1 MFLKVSGSS
10 TSALRLGSGLGQRG
24 QAVGNVLLARA
35 RDVAP
40 ARSWLWGTRSQ
51 PWAGGG
57 AGVPEA
63 PRLGGELPVPRA
75 LPQDLAPAPAGSG
88 GSGSQVTLPKMSLWS
103 IVSQMPPEDFSGLFT
118 EFPRSLR
125 CLLADWLENQPWEF
139 LNGSDAFCTSV
150 AGGMLSAMLEK
161 LRSTASSDRQQ
172 CQILQQVSGVENTYR
187 RDPLRLVAVLKA
199 ILEGE
204 KAAVLKRDRHLPLS
218 FHRRQEELKF
228 SLGLQR
234 LQHRVR
240 EIQALRDGAAASL
253 QLKMEAK
260 PPESELPTLIL
271 EAVKELEAAKQQVLK
286 RIQIWKRQQQL
297 AGNGALFEENLS
309 PLQKRCENL
318 VEVYFQLHQQV
329 MAASTE
335 LGAEL
340 LPRILERFSEVLS
353 SLVKSSF
360 LVEKQPPQ
368 VLKTQ
373 TKFQASVRFLLGP
386 QLLKASSKP
395 YMVRADMVTEKQARE
410 QALSAYSNALSE
422 STGDI
427 MHNVVALETNPTS
440 GTCCANFKN
449 VLLKKIKRCERK
461 GSESVTEEKCA
472 MLFSTTVTLTPSNLS
487 IHLQVLSLPI
497 VVIVHGN
504 QDNNAKAT
512 VLWDNAFSEI
522 DRVPFMVAE
531 RVPWEKMCDT
541 LNLKFMAEVQTTKG
555 LLKEHYFFLAQ
566 KIFNDHSAS
575 LEDFQSRSVSWAQ
588 FNKEILPG
596 RGFTFWQWF
605 DGVLDLTKRCL
616 KSYWSDRLIIG
627 FISKQYVCK
636 LLSTEPDGTF
646 LLRFSDSEIGGV
658 TIAHVIRGK
667 DGSSQVENIQP
678 FSAKDLSIRSLGD
691 RIRDLGQLRNLYPNT
706 PKDQA
711 FGSHYNKEQTGK
723 DGRGYVS
730 TAIKMTVESERDQQP
745 QSAAGAPPDA
755 PQAQMFSL
763 PVLQPEL
770 PPESLQS
777 VLSPICPPAP
787 FCPQPIPTGYPTA
800 ESNINIMASDSLRS
814 SFPSTS
820 PMLSPPLV
828 VDPALPR
835 CQDLAFRNPL
845 PFMPNQYITG
855 EASQLLSGGP
865 SPEPQDEEMPEL
877 GPFPPM
883 VDQPLQSSP
892 RWMPPSMDLPP
903 SSDLDQFLLQE
914 MSLEGPALCPP
925 FPPPLPRG
933 GYPSPNASCWG
944 LGESRWDDSI
954 RPGHV

>member
-1 MFLKVSGSS
+1 
-10 TSALRLGSGLGQRG
+10 
-24 QAVGNVLLARA
+24 
-35 RDVAP
+35 
-40 ARSWLWGTRSQ
+40 
-51 PWAGGG
+51 
-57 AGVPEA
+57 
-63 PRLGGELPVPRA
+63 
-75 LPQDLAPAPAGSG
+75 
-88 GSGSQVTLPKMSLWS
+88 MSLWS
-103 IVSQMPPEDFSGLFT
+103 IVSQMPPEEFGSLFT

-139 LNGSDAFCTSV
+139 LHGSDAFCTSV

-161 LRSTASSDRQQ
+161 LRSAASSDGQQ
-172 CQILQQVSGVENTYR
+172 CQILQQVSSLEGTYR
-187 RDPLRLVAVLKA
+187 RDPLRLVAVLKG

-240 EIQALRDGAAASL
+240 EIQALRERSSQLRDGAGASL
-253 QLKMEAK
+253 PLTLRDPQLKTEGK
-260 PPESELPTLIL
+260 LPESELPALVL
-271 EAVKELEAAKQQVLK
+271 EAVKELEVAKQQVLK

-297 AGNGALFEENLS
+297 AGNGAVFEENLA
-309 PLQKRCENL
+309 PLQKRCESL
-318 VEVYFQLHQQV
+318 VEVYFQLHQQAL
-329 MAASTE
+329 AASAE
-335 LGAEL
+335 LGSEL
-340 LPRILERFSEVLS
+340 LPRLLERFTELLS

-386 QLLKASSKP
+386 QLLKTSAKP
-395 YMVRADMVTEKQARE
+395 YVVRADMVTEKQARE
-410 QALSAYSNALSE
+410 LALSAYSGTLSE
-422 STGDI
+422 STGEI
-427 MHNVVALETNPTS
+427 VHNVVALETNPTS
-440 GTCCANFKN
+440 ATCCANFKN

-472 MLFSTTVTLTPSNLS
+472 VLFSTTVALTPSNLTV
-487 IHLQVLSLPI
+487 HLQVLSLPI

-522 DRVPFMVAE
+522 DRVPFVVAE

-730 TAIKMTVESERDQQP
+730 TAIKMT
-745 QSAAGAPPDA
+745 
-755 PQAQMFSL
+755 
-763 PVLQPEL
+763 
-770 PPESLQS
+770 
-777 VLSPICPPAP
+777 
-787 FCPQPIPTGYPTA
+787 
-800 ESNINIMASDSLRS
+800 
-814 SFPSTS
+814 
-820 PMLSPPLV
+820 
-828 VDPALPR
+828 
-835 CQDLAFRNPL
+835 
-845 PFMPNQYITG
+845 
-855 EASQLLSGGP
+855 
-865 SPEPQDEEMPEL
+865 
-877 GPFPPM
+877 
-883 VDQPLQSSP
+883 
-892 RWMPPSMDLPP
+892 
-903 SSDLDQFLLQE
+903 
-914 MSLEGPALCPP
+914 
-925 FPPPLPRG
+925 
-933 GYPSPNASCWG
+933 
-944 LGESRWDDSI
+944 
-954 RPGHV
+954 

>member
-1 MFLKVSGSS
+1 M
-10 TSALRLGSGLGQRG
+10 
-24 QAVGNVLLARA
+24 
-35 RDVAP
+35 
-40 ARSWLWGTRSQ
+40 
-51 PWAGGG
+51 
-57 AGVPEA
+57 
-63 PRLGGELPVPRA
+63 
-75 LPQDLAPAPAGSG
+75 
-88 GSGSQVTLPKMSLWS
+88 
-103 IVSQMPPEDFSGLFT
+103 
-118 EFPRSLR
+118 
-125 CLLADWLENQPWEF
+125 
-139 LNGSDAFCTSV
+139 
-150 AGGMLSAMLEK
+150 
-161 LRSTASSDRQQ
+161 
-172 CQILQQVSGVENTYR
+172 YR
-187 RDPLRLVAVLKA
+187 RDPLRLVSVLRA
-199 ILEGE
+199 ILDGE
-204 KAAVLKRDRHLPLS
+204 KAAVLKRDHHLPLS

-228 SLGLQR
+228 KVGLQR
-234 LQHRVR
+234 LQHRMR
-240 EIQALRDGAAASL
+240 RIQALRDGPTASSQDP
-253 QLKMEAK
+253 QLKTEGKA
-260 PPESELPTLIL
+260 PESVSGELPTLIL

-297 AGNGALFEENLS
+297 AGNGAQFEENLA

-318 VEVYFQLHQQV
+318 VEVHFQLHQQV
-329 MAASTE
+329 MGASAE
-335 LGAEL
+335 LGAEVV
-340 LPRILERFSEVLS
+340 PRLQERLNEVLS

-386 QLLKASSKP
+386 RLLKASAKP
-395 YMVRADMVTEKQARE
+395 YLVRAEMVTEKQARE
-410 QALSAYSNALSE
+410 LALSAYSSTLSE
-422 STGDI
+422 STGEI
-427 MHNVVALETNPTS
+427 LHNVVALETNPTS

-472 MLFSTTVTLTPSNLS
+472 VLFSTSVALTAGNLS

-522 DRVPFMVAE
+522 DRVPFVVAE
-531 RVPWEKMCDT
+531 RVPWDKMCDT

-566 KIFNDHSAS
+566 KIFNDYSAS

-636 LLSTEPDGTF
+636 LLSTEPEGTF

-658 TIAHVIRGK
+658 TIAYVIRGK
-667 DGSSQVENIQP
+667 DGTSQVENIQP

-691 RIRDLGQLRNLYPNT
+691 RIRDLGQLRNLYPST

-730 TAIKMTVESERDQQP
+730 TAIKMTVESERDQHP
-745 QSAAGAPPDA
+745 QSAAGTVPEAPPA
-755 PQAQMFSL
+755 RMFNL
-763 PVLQPEL
+763 PMLQPEG
-770 PPESLQS
+770 SLQP
-777 VLSPICPPAP
+777 VLSTIFPPAP
-787 FCPQPIPTGYPTA
+787 FCPPSIPTGYPTG
-800 ESNINIMASDSLRS
+800 ESSVNVMVTNNLGS

-820 PMLSPPLV
+820 PMLSPS
-828 VDPALPR
+828 
-835 CQDLAFRNPL
+835 LA
-845 PFMPNQYITG
+845 
-855 EASQLLSGGP
+855 
-865 SPEPQDEEMPEL
+865 
-877 GPFPPM
+877 
-883 VDQPLQSSP
+883 
-892 RWMPPSMDLPP
+892 MD
-903 SSDLDQFLLQE
+903 
-914 MSLEGPALCPP
+914 
-925 FPPPLPRG
+925 PPLPRCED
-933 GYPSPNASCWG
+933 PAFRTP
-944 LGESRWDDSI
+944 L
-954 RPGHV
+954 

>member
-1 MFLKVSGSS
+1 
-10 TSALRLGSGLGQRG
+10 
-24 QAVGNVLLARA
+24 
-35 RDVAP
+35 
-40 ARSWLWGTRSQ
+40 
-51 PWAGGG
+51 
-57 AGVPEA
+57 
-63 PRLGGELPVPRA
+63 
-75 LPQDLAPAPAGSG
+75 
-88 GSGSQVTLPKMSLWS
+88 MSLWS
-103 IVSQMPPEDFSGLFT
+103 IVSHMPPEEFSGLFA

-139 LNGSDAFCTSV
+139 INGSDTFCTSV
-150 AGGMLSAMLEK
+150 AGAMLSAMLEK
-161 LRSTASSDRQQ
+161 LRGAAGSDGQQ
-172 CQILQQVSGVENTYR
+172 CQILQQVSGIENTYR
-187 RDPLRLVAVLKA
+187 RDPLRLVAILKA

-204 KAAVLKRDRHLPLS
+204 KAAVMKRDRHLPLS

-240 EIQALRDGAAASL
+240 EIQALRDGPAASL
-253 QLKMEAK
+253 QLKTAEAK

-297 AGNGALFEENLS
+297 AGNGAVFEENLA
-309 PLQKRCENL
+309 PLQKRCESL

-329 MAASTE
+329 MVASAE

-340 LPRILERFSEVLS
+340 LPRLLERFNEVLS

-373 TKFQASVRFLLGP
+373 TKFQAGVRFLLGP
-386 QLLKASSKP
+386 QLLKASAKP

-410 QALSAYSNALSE
+410 LALSAYSNALSE
-422 STGDI
+422 STGEI

-472 MLFSTTVTLTPSNLS
+472 VLFSTTAALSPSNLS
-487 IHLQVLSLPI
+487 VHLQVLSLPI

-522 DRVPFMVAE
+522 DRVPFVVAE

-575 LEDFQSRSVSWAQ
+575 PEDFQSRSVSWAQ

-730 TAIKMTVESERDQQP
+730 TAIKMTVESERNQQA
-745 QSAAGAPPDA
+745 QSTVGAPPEA
-755 PQAQMFSL
+755 PQAQMLSL
-763 PVLQPEL
+763 PMLQPEL
-770 PPESLQS
+770 HPESLSS
-777 VLSPICPPAP
+777 VLGPICPPGP
-787 FCPQPIPTGYPTA
+787 FCPQPIPTGYPTG
-800 ESNINIMASDSLRS
+800 ESNIGMMVPDSLGS
-814 SFPSTS
+814 SFPSPS
-820 PMLSPPLV
+820 PMLSPSLV
-828 VDPALPR
+828 MDPALPR
-835 CQDLAFRNPL
+835 CPDLAFRNPV
-845 PFMPNQYITG
+845 PFMPNQYMPG
-855 EASQLLSGGP
+855 EASS
-865 SPEPQDEEMPEL
+865 EPQDEEMHEL
-877 GPFPPM
+877 PPFTSM
-883 VDQPLQSSP
+883 VDAPLQSSP
-892 RWMPPSMDLPP
+892 RWMPPNMDPLP
-903 SSDLDQFLLQE
+903 SSEFEQFLQE
-914 MSLEGPALCPP
+914 MSLEGPALGTP
-925 FPPPLPRG
+925 FTPPLQRSA
-933 GYPSPNASCWG
+933 YPGPSASCWG
-944 LGESRWDDSI
+944 PGESRWDDNV